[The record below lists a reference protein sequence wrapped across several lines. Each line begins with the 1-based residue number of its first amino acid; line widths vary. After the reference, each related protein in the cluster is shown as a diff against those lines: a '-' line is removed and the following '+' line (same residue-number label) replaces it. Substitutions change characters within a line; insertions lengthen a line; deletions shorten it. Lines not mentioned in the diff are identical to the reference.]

1 MENIVLCILTRM
13 DINKHRGSGTGSWNS
28 VPLNYKYRTGSFP
41 RIRRSL
47 TAVAICG
54 ALCLSLSVAIGAGSV
69 AQPVVEQLQSA
80 LVEALKQGDKSD
92 FAARYAYLAPV
103 VSETHDFDT
112 IARLVIGRK
121 HWSEWQAGQRETFLD
136 TFRELSIATYADKFS
151 SWSGE
156 RFEIVGEEETQRGN
170 RLVRTTLTKSDG
182 DRVQLDYVLMA
193 SDGQWR
199 IINVIADGVSDLA
212 LKRSEYTE
220 VLDDQGY
227 DALIGKLREKIEQA
241 AN

>member
-1 MENIVLCILTRM
+1 M
-13 DINKHRGSGTGSWNS
+13 
-28 VPLNYKYRTGSFP
+28 
-41 RIRRSL
+41 SL
-47 TAVAICG
+47 TAVALCA

-80 LVEALKQGDKSD
+80 LLEALKQGDKSD
-92 FAARYAYLAPV
+92 FAARYARLAPV
-103 VSETHDFDT
+103 VTETHDFDT

-121 HWSEWQAGQRETFLD
+121 HWGEWQAGQREAFLA

-156 RFEIVGEEETQRGN
+156 RFEVLGEEETQRGN
-170 RLVRTTLTKSDG
+170 ELVRTTLTKSNG

-212 LKRSEYTE
+212 LKRSEYTQ